1 MIYLGSTRVLTQD
14 FGSHKYAEDYAGDH
28 KSIVKM
34 NGQGKVIQVI
44 NRFKSHEDS
53 INYQTFLNNQSRW
66 KDGNIYHCVSI
77 TGKQVDMSY
86 DELGGN
92 QIVIETYT
100 NEGTLLTFRLAHL
113 DQVLVH
119 NGDFVDEGTILG
131 YQGNTGLVLSSKAT
145 SNETY
150 GSHVHLEIR
159 NQDGTPLN
167 PRSYATGE
175 IKTTYKKQSNEL
187 SKDKDQFKVI
197 VDNINI
203 RQEPNTTSN
212 ILGMVYMNEVYTI
225 LETVKSSEY
234 TWYKITTGRGV
245 TGYVASKIGG
255 QWVELMLKNEEIKP
269 DPEVPD
275 EVIDPT
281 YELLFT
287 CKKTGT
293 YYVKLV
299 ENEQLYI
306 KKNK

>member
-1 MIYLGSTRVLTQD
+1 MMYLGSSRIITQD
-14 FGSHKYAEDYAGDH
+14 FNSHKYAEDYAGDH

-34 NGQGKVIQVI
+34 NGQGKVLQVV
-44 NRFKSHEDS
+44 NRFTSHEDS

-100 NEGTLLTFRLAHL
+100 EQGTPLIFRIAHL

-119 NGDFVDEGTILG
+119 TGDIVDEKTVLG
-131 YQGNTGLVLSSKAT
+131 YQGNTGLVLSSKNI

-159 NQDGTPLN
+159 NQDGTPIN
-167 PRSYATGE
+167 PRGYATGE
-175 IKTTYKKQSNEL
+175 LITVYQKQSNDL
-187 SKDKDQFKVI
+187 LKDKDQFRVI

-203 RQEPNTTSN
+203 RKEPNTTST

-225 LETVKSSEY
+225 LETVMTSEY
-234 TWYKITTGRGV
+234 TWYKIRTGRGV
-245 TGYVASKIGG
+245 SGYVASKING

-269 DPEVPD
+269 DLEAPVEDLEPN
-275 EVIDPT
+275 

-293 YYVKLV
+293 YYLKLI
-299 ENEQLYI
+299 ENEKLYI